1 MVNTVVTRSIDLL
14 RGHWQA
20 LAGVALIVGSLNAL
34 VGLVTGLLLD
44 QLLTDVQEGQTIS
57 LGTSLTASAA
67 SILVLAI
74 GLVLSAVLVLMVAD
88 LDSGTTP
95 QPGVLVSRV
104 LARFLPLLGLMILSS
119 LLVTFGLVLFI
130 IPGIWIAVS
139 LVPFVVVFFLE
150 DRGPIATIRRSFE
163 LVRGSWWEVFVL
175 VLMIAALNF
184 AIGLVGLAPGAIG
197 FLLAVIANAVTST
210 VQATVTY
217 FIYAELRRKSDL
229 ADAF

>member
-14 RGHWQA
+14 RGQWQA

-34 VGLVTGLLLD
+34 VGLITGLLLD
-44 QLLTDVQEGQTIS
+44 QLLTDVQQGETIS

-88 LDSGTTP
+88 LDAGSTP
-95 QPGVLVSRV
+95 QPGVHVSRV
-104 LARFLPLLGLMILSS
+104 LARLLPLLGLMVLAS
-119 LLVTFGLVLFI
+119 LLVTIGLVLFI
-130 IPGIWIAVS
+130 IPGIWVAVS
-139 LVPFVVVFFLE
+139 LVPFVAVFFLE
-150 DRGPIATIRRSFE
+150 GRGPIATIRRSFE
-163 LVRGSWWEVFVL
+163 LVRGSWWEVFLL